1 MSGEGDFYDRA
12 TVIVQAGRGG
22 DGCVSFR
29 REKFVP
35 KGGPDGGDGGDGG
48 DVVLLADPDMRDLS
62 AFRFRRH
69 LRGQRGVHGEG
80 GGKTGGRGEDAIVH
94 VPLGT
99 QVYDSSGEVPIADLA
114 HAKARVV
121 IARGGRGGRGNRRF
135 TTAVRQAPRTAEVGE
150 DGESAELELRLKM
163 VCDAALLGF
172 PNAGKS
178 SLLRRI
184 SNATPKVADYPFT
197 TLAPHLGT
205 VELDGQRQLTVADVP
220 GLLEGASDG
229 VGLGHAF
236 LAHLERA
243 HALVHVVAIDPEA
256 GDPLEDCRRRYAAIH
271 AELAAHGGGLAE
283 RPQIVVLNK
292 LDLVGEADGEAL
304 VAAFAASVS
313 RNELPPDAVVAR
325 DEHAVPFVLGISC
338 ATGAGVANLRGALE
352 RVLGDVRV
360 AEPAG
365 AAEEELADYLLYRP
379 RARQRLFRLVRDDG
393 IVRIAG
399 REVVSLVDRLDLA
412 TPAGVRALSIELGRL
427 GVIDAL
433 RRAGVKPG
441 HDVAIGDERFEFS
454 LPPEEA
460 VVYGG
465 PEDDGM
471 DDLEW

>member
-1 MSGEGDFYDRA
+1 VSGQGDFYDRA
-12 TVIVQAGRGG
+12 SVVVEAGRGG

-69 LRGQRGVHGEG
+69 LRGQRGVHGQG
-80 GGKTGGRGEDAIVH
+80 GGATGGGGDDVIVH

-99 QVYDSSGEVPIADLA
+99 QVYDPEGDLPIADLA
-114 HAKARVV
+114 HAGARVV

-150 DGESAELELRLKM
+150 EGEAADLELRLKM

-197 TLAPHLGT
+197 TLAPQLGT
-205 VELDGQRQLTVADVP
+205 VELDDLRQLTVADVP

-229 VGLGHAF
+229 VGLGHEF

-243 HALVHVVAIDPEA
+243 YALVHVVAIDPEA
-256 GDPLEDCRRRYAAIH
+256 EDTLSDCRQRYAAIYG
-271 AELAAHGGGLAE
+271 ELAAHGGGLAE

-292 LDLVGEADGEAL
+292 LDLVDEARGEEL
-304 VAAFAASVS
+304 VQAFADAVV
-313 RNELPPDAVVAR
+313 EGGLPPDAIVAR
-325 DEHAVPFVLGISC
+325 DEHDVPYVLGLSC
-338 ATGAGVANLRGALE
+338 ATGFGVAELRGALE
-352 RVLGDVRV
+352 RVLAEARL
-360 AEPAG
+360 AEPSAVTG
-365 AAEEELADYLLYRP
+365 EEELADYLLYRP
-379 RARQRLFRLVRDDG
+379 KARQRIFRLVRDDG

-399 REVVSLVDRLDLA
+399 REVVSLVDKLDLA
-412 TPAGVRALSIELGRL
+412 TPDGVRALSIELARL

-433 RRAGVKPG
+433 RHAGVKPG
-441 HDVAIGDERFEFS
+441 YEVAIGDERFEFA
-454 LPPEEA
+454 LPPEET
-460 VVYGG
+460 VY
-465 PEDDGM
+465 DDDEA

>member
-1 MSGEGDFYDRA
+1 MSGQGDFYDRA
-12 TVIVQAGRGG
+12 SVVVEAGRGG

-48 DVVLLADPDMRDLS
+48 DVVLLADPALRDLS
-62 AFRFRRH
+62 AVRVRRH
-69 LRGQRGVHGEG
+69 RRGKRGVHGEG
-80 GGKTGGRGEDAIVH
+80 GGKTGGRGEDAPVH

-99 QVYDSSGEVPIADLA
+99 QVYAASGEIPIADLA
-114 HAKARVV
+114 HARARVV

-150 DGESAELELRLKM
+150 EGESAELELRLKM

-197 TLAPHLGT
+197 TLAPQLGT
-205 VELDGQRQLTVADVP
+205 VELDDLRQLTVADVP

-243 HALVHVVAIDPEA
+243 HALVHVVAIEPEA
-256 GDPLEDCRRRYAAIH
+256 GDALADCRQRYAAIYG
-271 AELAAHGGGLAE
+271 ELAKHGGGLAE

-292 LDLVGEADGEAL
+292 LDLVDEAEGEAL
-304 VAAFAASVS
+304 VQAFADAVVAG
-313 RNELPPDAVVAR
+313 ELPPDAVVAR
-325 DEHAVPFVLGISC
+325 DEHATPYVLGLSC

-352 RVLGDVRV
+352 RVLGAVRA
-360 AEPAG
+360 AEPPGAG
-365 AAEEELADYLLYRP
+365 EDELADYLLYRP
-379 RARQRLFRLVRDDG
+379 RARQRIFRLVRDDG
-393 IVRIAG
+393 TVRIAG
-399 REVVSLVDRLDLA
+399 REVVALVDKLDLA
-412 TPAGVRALSIELGRL
+412 TPEGVRELSLELARL

-433 RRAGVKPG
+433 RHAGVKPG
-441 HDVAIGDERFEFS
+441 YEVAIGDERFEFS
-454 LPPEEA
+454 LPPEET
-460 VVYGG
+460 GR
-465 PEDDGM
+465 EDFPDDE

>member
-1 MSGEGDFYDRA
+1 VSGQGDFYDRA
-12 TVIVQAGRGG
+12 SVVVEAGRGG

-69 LRGQRGVHGEG
+69 LRGQRGVHGQG
-80 GGKTGGRGEDAIVH
+80 GGATGGGGDDVIVH

-99 QVYDSSGEVPIADLA
+99 QVYDAEGDLPIADLA
-114 HAKARVV
+114 HAGARVV

-150 DGESAELELRLKM
+150 EGESAELELRLKM

-197 TLAPHLGT
+197 TLAPQLGT
-205 VELDGQRQLTVADVP
+205 VELDDLRQLTVADVP

-229 VGLGHAF
+229 VGLGHEF

-243 HALVHVVAIDPEA
+243 YALVHVVAIDPEA
-256 GDPLEDCRRRYAAIH
+256 ADTLSDCRRRYAAIYG
-271 AELAAHGGGLAE
+271 ELAAHGGGLAE

-292 LDLVGEADGEAL
+292 LDLVDEAKGEAL
-304 VAAFAASVS
+304 VQAFADAVC
-313 RNELPPDAVVAR
+313 EGGLPPDAIVAR
-325 DEHAVPFVLGISC
+325 DDRDVPYVLGLSC
-338 ATGAGVANLRGALE
+338 ATGLGVAELRGALE
-352 RVLGDVRV
+352 RVLAEARL
-360 AEPAG
+360 AEPSVISG
-365 AAEEELADYLLYRP
+365 EEELAD
-379 RARQRLFRLVRDDG
+379 
-393 IVRIAG
+393 
-399 REVVSLVDRLDLA
+399 DRL
-412 TPAGVRALSIELGRL
+412 
-427 GVIDAL
+427 
-433 RRAGVKPG
+433 
-441 HDVAIGDERFEFS
+441 
-454 LPPEEA
+454 
-460 VVYGG
+460 
-465 PEDDGM
+465 
-471 DDLEW
+471 

>member
-1 MSGEGDFYDRA
+1 
-12 TVIVQAGRGG
+12 
-22 DGCVSFR
+22 
-29 REKFVP
+29 
-35 KGGPDGGDGGDGG
+35 
-48 DVVLLADPDMRDLS
+48 
-62 AFRFRRH
+62 
-69 LRGQRGVHGEG
+69 
-80 GGKTGGRGEDAIVH
+80 
-94 VPLGT
+94 
-99 QVYDSSGEVPIADLA
+99 
-114 HAKARVV
+114 
-121 IARGGRGGRGNRRF
+121 
-135 TTAVRQAPRTAEVGE
+135 VRQAPRTAEVGE
-150 DGESAELELRLKM
+150 EGDSAELELRLKM

-205 VELDGQRQLTVADVP
+205 VELDDSRQLTVADVP

-256 GDPLEDCRRRYAAIH
+256 GDALADCRQRYAAIH

-292 LDLVGEADGEAL
+292 LDLVDDAQGEAL
-304 VAAFAASVS
+304 VSGFAEAVGVGG
-313 RNELPPDAVVAR
+313 LPPDAIVAR
-325 DEHAVPFVLGISC
+325 DEHGTPYVLGLSC
-338 ATGAGVANLRGALE
+338 ATGAGVAELRGALE
-352 RVLGDVRV
+352 RVLTAARRD
-360 AEPAG
+360 EAG
-365 AAEEELADYLLYRP
+365 PGTGEEELADYLLYRP
-379 RARQRLFRLVRDDG
+379 RARHRIFRLVRDDG

-399 REVVSLVDRLDLA
+399 RDVVSLVDRLDLA
-412 TPAGVRALSIELGRL
+412 TPAGVRALSVELGRL

-433 RRAGVKPG
+433 RHAGVKPG

-460 VVYGG
+460 VRH
-465 PEDDGM
+465 DDGGT
-471 DDLEW
+471 DEDELEW

>member
-1 MSGEGDFYDRA
+1 VSGQGDFYDRA
-12 TVIVQAGRGG
+12 SVVVEAGRGG

-69 LRGQRGVHGEG
+69 LRGRRGVHGQG
-80 GGKTGGRGEDAIVH
+80 GGATGGGGDDVIVH

-99 QVYDSSGEVPIADLA
+99 QVYDAEGDLPIADLA
-114 HAKARVV
+114 HAGARVV

-150 DGESAELELRLKM
+150 EGESADLELRLKM

-197 TLAPHLGT
+197 TLAPQLGT
-205 VELDGQRQLTVADVP
+205 VELDDLRQLTVADVP

-243 HALVHVVAIDPEA
+243 YALVHVVAIDPEA
-256 GDPLEDCRRRYAAIH
+256 EDTLADCRQRYAAIYG
-271 AELAAHGGGLAE
+271 ELAKHGGGLAE

-292 LDLVGEADGEAL
+292 LDLVDEAEGEAL
-304 VAAFAASVS
+304 VEAFAAAVV
-313 RNELPPDAVVAR
+313 EGDLPPDAVVAR
-325 DEHAVPFVLGISC
+325 DEHATPYVLGLSC
-338 ATGAGVANLRGALE
+338 ATGAGVPGLRGALE
-352 RVLGDVRV
+352 RVLSEVRGDEPVRSG
-360 AEPAG
+360 ED
-365 AAEEELADYLLYRP
+365 ELADYLLYRP
-379 RARQRLFRLVRDDG
+379 RARSRIFRLVRDDG
-393 IVRIAG
+393 TVRIAG
-399 REVVSLVDRLDLA
+399 REIVAMVEKMDLT
-412 TPAGVRALSIELGRL
+412 TPAGVRELSIELDRL
-427 GVIDAL
+427 GVITAL
-433 RRAGVKPG
+433 RHAGVKPG
-441 HDVAIGDERFEFS
+441 YEVAIGDERFEFS
-454 LPPEEA
+454 LPPEETHA
-460 VVYGG
+460 ELGD
-465 PEDDGM
+465 EADDI
-471 DDLEW
+471 EW

>member
-1 MSGEGDFYDRA
+1 VSGQGDFYDRA
-12 TVIVQAGRGG
+12 SVIVEAGRGG

-35 KGGPDGGDGGDGG
+35 KGGPDGGDGGAGG
-48 DVVLLADPDMRDLS
+48 DVVLVADPDMRDLS

-69 LRGQRGVHGEG
+69 LRGRRGVHGEG
-80 GGKTGGRGEDAIVH
+80 GGKTGGNGEDVIVH

-99 QVYDSSGEVPIADLA
+99 QVYDADGELPIADLA

-150 DGESAELELRLKM
+150 EGESCELELRLKM

-197 TLAPHLGT
+197 TLAPQLGT
-205 VELDGQRQLTVADVP
+205 VELDDLRQLTVADVP

-243 HALVHVVAIDPEA
+243 SALVHVVAIDPEA
-256 GDPLEDCRRRYAAIH
+256 GHALDDCRARYAAIYG
-271 AELAAHGGGLAE
+271 ELAAHGGGLAE

-292 LDLVGEADGEAL
+292 LDLVDEAEGEAL
-304 VAAFAASVS
+304 VQAFA
-313 RNELPPDAVVAR
+313 DAVVAGDLAPDAIVAR
-325 DEHAVPFVLGISC
+325 DDQAVPYVLGLSC
-338 ATGAGVANLRGALE
+338 ATGFGVAELRGALE
-352 RVLGDVRV
+352 RVLAQARR
-360 AEPAG
+360 AEPSVITG
-365 AAEEELADYLLYRP
+365 EEELADFLLYRP
-379 RARQRLFRLVRDDG
+379 RARQRIFRLVRDDG

-399 REVVSLVDRLDLA
+399 REVVSLVDKLDLA
-412 TPAGVRALSIELGRL
+412 TPDGVRALSIELGRL

-433 RRAGVKPG
+433 RHAGVKPG
-441 HDVAIGDERFEFS
+441 YEVAIGDERFEFA

-460 VVYGG
+460 V
-465 PEDDGM
+465 DDADES

>member
-1 MSGEGDFYDRA
+1 MSGQGDFYDRA
-12 TVIVQAGRGG
+12 SVVVEAGRGG
-22 DGCVSFR
+22 DGCISFR

-35 KGGPDGGDGGDGG
+35 NGGPDGGDGGDGG

-69 LRGQRGVHGEG
+69 LRGQRGVHGQG
-80 GGKTGGRGEDAIVH
+80 GGKTGGNGEAAIVH

-99 QVYDSSGEVPIADLA
+99 QVYDASGEVPIADLA
-114 HAKARVV
+114 HARARAV

-135 TTAVRQAPRTAEVGE
+135 TSAVRQAPRTAEVGE
-150 DGESAELELRLKM
+150 EGESAELELRLKM

-197 TLAPHLGT
+197 TLAPQLGT
-205 VELDGQRQLTVADVP
+205 VELDDLRQLTVADVP

-243 HALVHVVAIDPEA
+243 YALVHVVAIDPEA
-256 GDPLEDCRRRYAAIH
+256 GDPLADCRKRYAAIYG
-271 AELAAHGGGLAE
+271 ELAKHGGGLAD

-292 LDLVGEADGEAL
+292 LDLVDEAEGEAL
-304 VAAFAASVS
+304 VQSFADAVVQGD
-313 RNELPPDAVVAR
+313 LPPDAIVAR
-325 DEHAVPFVLGISC
+325 DEHATPYVLGLSC
-338 ATGAGVANLRGALE
+338 ATGAGVAGLRGALE
-352 RVLGDVRV
+352 RVL
-360 AEPAG
+360 AEARGVEPPG
-365 AAEEELADYLLYRP
+365 TGEDELADYLLYRP
-379 RARQRLFRLVRDDG
+379 KARQRIFRLVRDDG

-399 REVVSLVDRLDLA
+399 REVVALVEKLDLT
-412 TPAGVRALSIELGRL
+412 TPEGVRALSVELGRL

-433 RRAGVKPG
+433 RHAGVKPG
-441 HDVAIGDERFEFS
+441 YEVAIGDERFEFT
-454 LPPEEA
+454 LPPEEVHA
-460 VVYGG
+460 GDFAG
-465 PEDDGM
+465 DEA

>member
-1 MSGEGDFYDRA
+1 MFNDRA
-12 TVIVQAGRGG
+12 RIEVLAGRGG
-22 DGCVSFR
+22 DGGLSFR

-69 LRGQRGVHGEG
+69 LRGQRGVHGQG
-80 GGKTGGRGEDAIVH
+80 GGKTGGHGDDVIVH

-99 QVYDSSGEVPIADLA
+99 QVYDASGEVPIADLA
-114 HAKARVV
+114 HARARVV

-150 DGESAELELRLKM
+150 EGESAELELRLKM

-197 TLAPHLGT
+197 TLAPQLGT
-205 VELDGQRQLTVADVP
+205 VELDDLRQLTVADVP

-256 GDPLEDCRRRYAAIH
+256 GDALEDCRRRYAAIYG
-271 AELAAHGGGLAE
+271 ELAKHGGGLAD
-283 RPQIVVLNK
+283 RPQIIVLNK
-292 LDLVGEADGEAL
+292 LDLVDEAEGHAL
-304 VAAFAASVS
+304 VRAFADAVVKGD
-313 RNELPPDAVVAR
+313 LPPDAVVAR
-325 DEHAVPFVLGISC
+325 DEHAAPYVLGVSC
-338 ATGAGVANLRGALE
+338 ATGAGVAGLRGALE
-352 RVLGDVRV
+352 RVLGEARGVEAPGTGED
-360 AEPAG
+360 
-365 AAEEELADYLLYRP
+365 ELADYLLYRP
-379 RARQRLFRLVRDDG
+379 KARQRIFRLVRDDG
-393 IVRIAG
+393 TVRIAG
-399 REVVSLVDRLDLA
+399 REVVALVDKLDLS
-412 TPAGVRALSIELGRL
+412 TPEGVRALSVELGRL
-427 GVIDAL
+427 GVIEAL
-433 RRAGVKPG
+433 RHAGVKPG
-441 HDVAIGDERFEFS
+441 WEVAIGDERFEFS
-454 LPPEEA
+454 LPPEEVHA
-460 VVYGG
+460 GDFG
-465 PEDDGM
+465 DDEA

>member
-1 MSGEGDFYDRA
+1 MFHDRA
-12 TVIVQAGRGG
+12 NLTVIAGRGG
-22 DGCVSFR
+22 DGSIHFR

-69 LRGQRGVHGEG
+69 LRGQRGVHGQG
-80 GGKTGGRGEDAIVH
+80 GGATGGGGDDVIVH

-99 QVYDSSGEVPIADLA
+99 QVYDPEGDLPIADLA
-114 HAKARVV
+114 HAGARVV

-150 DGESAELELRLKM
+150 EGESAELELRLKM

-197 TLAPHLGT
+197 TLAPQLGT
-205 VELDGQRQLTVADVP
+205 VELDDLRQLTVADVP

-243 HALVHVVAIDPEA
+243 YALVHVVAIDPEA
-256 GDPLEDCRRRYAAIH
+256 ADTLADCRRRYAAIYG
-271 AELAAHGGGLAE
+271 ELAAHGGGLAE
-283 RPQIVVLNK
+283 RPEIVVLNK
-292 LDLVGEADGEAL
+292 LDLVDEAAGEAL
-304 VAAFAASVS
+304 VQAFADAVAAGG
-313 RNELPPDAVVAR
+313 LPPDAIVAR
-325 DEHAVPFVLGISC
+325 DEHGVPYVLGLSC
-338 ATGAGVANLRGALE
+338 ATGFGVAELRGALE
-352 RVLGDVRV
+352 RVLAEARL
-360 AEPAG
+360 AEPSVISG
-365 AAEEELADYLLYRP
+365 EEELADFLLYRP
-379 RARQRLFRLVRDDG
+379 KARQRIFRLVRDDG

-399 REVVSLVDRLDLA
+399 REVVSLVDKLDLA
-412 TPAGVRALSIELGRL
+412 TPEGVRALSIELGRL
-427 GVIDAL
+427 GVIEAL
-433 RRAGVKPG
+433 RHAGVKPG
-441 HDVAIGDERFEFS
+441 YEVAIGDERFEFA
-454 LPPEEA
+454 LPPEETA
-460 VVYGG
+460 Y
-465 PEDDGM
+465 EDDEA

>member
-1 MSGEGDFYDRA
+1 VSGEGDFYDRA
-12 TVIVQAGRGG
+12 TVVVQAGRGG

-48 DVVLLADPDMRDLS
+48 DVVLLAEPDMRDLS

-114 HAKARVV
+114 HARARVV

-135 TTAVRQAPRTAEVGE
+135 TTPVRQAPRTAEVGE
-150 DGESAELELRLKM
+150 EGESAELELRLKM

-205 VELDGQRQLTVADVP
+205 VELDDSRQLTVADVP
-220 GLLEGASDG
+220 GLLEGASAG

-243 HALVHVVAIDPEA
+243 HALVHVIAIDPGA
-256 GDPLEDCRRRYAAIH
+256 GDALADCRQRYAAIH
-271 AELAAHGGGLAE
+271 GELAAHGGGLAE

-292 LDLVGEADGEAL
+292 LDLVDDEHGEAL
-304 VAAFAASVS
+304 VREFAGAVAAG
-313 RNELPPDAVVAR
+313 ELAPDSIVAR
-325 DEHAVPFVLGISC
+325 DAHGTPYVLGLSC
-338 ATGAGVANLRGALE
+338 ATGAGVGSLRGALE
-352 RVLGDVRV
+352 RVL
-360 AEPAG
+360 AG
-365 AAEEELADYLLYRP
+365 ARREAAPGAEEEELADYLLYRP
-379 RARQRLFRLVRDDG
+379 RARHRIFRLVRDDG

-399 REVVSLVDRLDLA
+399 RDVVSLVDRLDLA
-412 TPAGVRALSIELGRL
+412 TPAGVRALSVELGRL

-433 RRAGVKPG
+433 RHAGVKPG

-460 VVYGG
+460 VRH
-465 PEDDGM
+465 DDGGETM

>member
-1 MSGEGDFYDRA
+1 
-12 TVIVQAGRGG
+12 
-22 DGCVSFR
+22 
-29 REKFVP
+29 
-35 KGGPDGGDGGDGG
+35 
-48 DVVLLADPDMRDLS
+48 
-62 AFRFRRH
+62 
-69 LRGQRGVHGEG
+69 
-80 GGKTGGRGEDAIVH
+80 
-94 VPLGT
+94 
-99 QVYDSSGEVPIADLA
+99 
-114 HAKARVV
+114 
-121 IARGGRGGRGNRRF
+121 
-135 TTAVRQAPRTAEVGE
+135 
-150 DGESAELELRLKM
+150 M

-256 GDPLEDCRRRYAAIH
+256 GDALEDCRRRYAAIH

-292 LDLVGEADGEAL
+292 LDLVGEAEGEAL
-304 VAAFAASVS
+304 VAAFAAEVS
-313 RNELPPDAVVAR
+313 RNQLPPDAVVAR
-325 DEHAVPFVLGISC
+325 DEHAVPFVLGLSC

-352 RVLGDVRV
+352 RVLGDARV

-365 AAEEELADYLLYRP
+365 AGEEELADYLLYRP

-412 TPAGVRALSIELGRL
+412 TPAGVRSLSIELGRL

-460 VVYGG
+460 VVHGG
-465 PEDDGM
+465 PEDEEM

>member
-1 MSGEGDFYDRA
+1 MSGQGDFYDRA
-12 TVIVQAGRGG
+12 SVVVEAGRGG

-69 LRGQRGVHGEG
+69 LRGQRGVHGQG
-80 GGKTGGRGEDAIVH
+80 GGKTGGHGEHAIVH

-99 QVYDSSGEVPIADLA
+99 QVYDAGSDVPIADLA
-114 HAKARVV
+114 HARARVV

-150 DGESAELELRLKM
+150 EGESADLELRLKM

-197 TLAPHLGT
+197 TLAPQLGT
-205 VELDGQRQLTVADVP
+205 VELDDLRQLTVADVP

-229 VGLGHAF
+229 VGLGHEF

-243 HALVHVVAIDPEA
+243 YALVHVVAIDPEA
-256 GDPLEDCRRRYAAIH
+256 DDALADCRQRYAAIYG
-271 AELAAHGGGLAE
+271 ELAKHGGGLAE

-292 LDLVGEADGEAL
+292 LDLVDQEQGAAL
-304 VAAFAASVS
+304 VQAFADAVAGDS
-313 RNELPPDAVVAR
+313 LPPDAVVAR
-325 DEHAVPFVLGISC
+325 DEHATPYVLGLSC
-338 ATGAGVANLRGALE
+338 ATGAGVAALRGALE
-352 RVLGDVRV
+352 RVLSEARG
-360 AEPAG
+360 ETPAG
-365 AAEEELADYLLYRP
+365 AGEDELADYLLYRP
-379 RARQRLFRLVRDDG
+379 KARQRIFRLVRDDG
-393 IVRIAG
+393 TVRIAG
-399 REVVSLVDRLDLA
+399 REIVAMVEKLDLS
-412 TPAGVRALSIELGRL
+412 TPEGVRELSLELGRL
-427 GVIDAL
+427 GVIEAL
-433 RRAGVKPG
+433 RHAGVKPG
-441 HDVAIGDERFEFS
+441 YEVAIGDERFEFS
-454 LPPEEA
+454 LPPEETRHDP
-460 VVYGG
+460 G
-465 PEDDGM
+465 DDEP
-471 DDLEW
+471 DEW

>member
-1 MSGEGDFYDRA
+1 VSGQGDFYDRA
-12 TVIVQAGRGG
+12 SVIVEAGRGG

-69 LRGQRGVHGEG
+69 LRGQRGVHGQG
-80 GGKTGGRGEDAIVH
+80 GGATGGRGEDVIVH

-99 QVYDSSGEVPIADLA
+99 QVYDAEGDLPIADLA

-150 DGESAELELRLKM
+150 EGESSELELRLKM

-197 TLAPHLGT
+197 TLAPQLGT
-205 VELDGQRQLTVADVP
+205 VELDDLRQLTVADVP

-243 HALVHVVAIDPEA
+243 YALVHVVAIDPEA
-256 GDPLEDCRRRYAAIH
+256 EDTLADCRQRYAAIYG
-271 AELAAHGGGLAE
+271 ELAAHGGGLAE

-292 LDLVGEADGEAL
+292 LDLVDEAEGEAL
-304 VAAFAASVS
+304 VQAFADAVV
-313 RNELPPDAVVAR
+313 EGDLPPDAIVAR
-325 DEHAVPFVLGISC
+325 DEHAVPYVLGLSC
-338 ATGAGVANLRGALE
+338 ATGLGVAELRGALE
-352 RVLGDVRV
+352 RVLADARL
-360 AEPAG
+360 AEPLAVTG
-365 AAEEELADYLLYRP
+365 EEELADYLLYRP
-379 RARQRLFRLVRDDG
+379 RARQRIFRLVRDDG

-399 REVVSLVDRLDLA
+399 REVVSLVDKLDLA
-412 TPAGVRALSIELGRL
+412 TPEGVRALSIELGRL
-427 GVIDAL
+427 GVIEAL
-433 RRAGVKPG
+433 RHAGVKPG
-441 HDVAIGDERFEFS
+441 YEVAIGDERFEFS
-454 LPPEEA
+454 LPPEET
-460 VVYGG
+460 VH
-465 PEDDGM
+465 EDDEA

>member
-1 MSGEGDFYDRA
+1 
-12 TVIVQAGRGG
+12 
-22 DGCVSFR
+22 
-29 REKFVP
+29 
-35 KGGPDGGDGGDGG
+35 
-48 DVVLLADPDMRDLS
+48 
-62 AFRFRRH
+62 
-69 LRGQRGVHGEG
+69 
-80 GGKTGGRGEDAIVH
+80 
-94 VPLGT
+94 
-99 QVYDSSGEVPIADLA
+99 
-114 HAKARVV
+114 VV

-256 GDPLEDCRRRYAAIH
+256 GEDALEDCRRRYAAIH
-271 AELAAHGGGLAE
+271 GELAAHGGGLAE

-292 LDLVGEADGEAL
+292 LDLIDDADGEQL
-304 VAAFAASVS
+304 VQAFADAVS
-313 RNELPPDAVVAR
+313 RAELPPDAVVAR
-325 DEHAVPFVLGISC
+325 DEHGSPYVLGLSC

-352 RVLGDVRV
+352 RVLGDSQV
-360 AEPAG
+360 AEPA
-365 AAEEELADYLLYRP
+365 AAGEEELADYLLYRP
-379 RARQRLFRLVRDDG
+379 RTRHRLFRLVRDDG
-393 IVRIAG
+393 IVRISG
-399 REVVSLVDRLDLA
+399 REVVSFVDKLDLA

-433 RRAGVKPG
+433 RHAGVKPG

-454 LPPEEA
+454 IPPEEA
-460 VVYGG
+460 VVYGDAG
-465 PEDDGM
+465 DEADDI
-471 DDLEW
+471 EW